1 MLTMPIPD
9 QEVISRRAAIAAALR
24 HIVPG
29 EGVVEAPI
37 EMRAFETDGLTAYRH
52 MPPVVVLPKTTSQ
65 VSEIVKYAYDNAIVR
80 RKPLRQ
86 TG

>member
-1 MLTMPIPD
+1 MPVPD
-9 QEVISRRAAIAAALR
+9 QDTIRRHAEIAAAQR
-24 HIVPG
+24 RIVPS
-29 EGVVEAPI
+29 EGVVETPI
-37 EMRAFETDGLTAYRH
+37 EMRAFETNGLTAYRH

-65 VSEIVKYAYDNAIVR
+65 VPEIVKYAYDNAIVR

>member
-1 MLTMPIPD
+1 MPVPD
-9 QEVISRRAAIAAALR
+9 QDTIRRHAEIAAAQR
-24 HIVPG
+24 RIVPS
-29 EGVVEAPI
+29 EGVVEPPI
-37 EMRAFETDGLTAYRH
+37 EMRAFETNGLTAYRH

>member
-1 MLTMPIPD
+1 MPVPD
-9 QEVISRRAAIAAALR
+9 QDTIRRHAEIAAAQR
-24 HIVPG
+24 RIVPS
-29 EGVVEAPI
+29 EGVVETPI

-52 MPPVVVLPKTTSQ
+52 KPPVVVLPKTTSQ

>member
-1 MLTMPIPD
+1 MPVPD
-9 QEVISRRAAIAAALR
+9 QDTIRRHAEIAAAQR
-24 HIVPG
+24 RIVPS
-29 EGVVEAPI
+29 EGVVETPI
-37 EMRAFETDGLTAYRH
+37 EMRAFETNGLTAYRH

>member
-1 MLTMPIPD
+1 MPVPD
-9 QEVISRRAAIAAALR
+9 KDTIRRHAEIAAAQR
-24 HIVPG
+24 RIVPS
-29 EGVVEAPI
+29 EGVVETPI

-52 MPPVVVLPKTTSQ
+52 KPPVVVLPKTTSQ